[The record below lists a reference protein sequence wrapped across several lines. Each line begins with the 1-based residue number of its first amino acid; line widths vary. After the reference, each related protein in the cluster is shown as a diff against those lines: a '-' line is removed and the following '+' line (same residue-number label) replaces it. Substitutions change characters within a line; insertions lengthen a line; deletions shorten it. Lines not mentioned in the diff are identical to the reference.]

1 MSILSIHAFSAIH
14 TVAAS
19 HRMVTEGW
27 TLFNVIV
34 GVKSFYIFNAHFL
47 SVNIFQEKGG
57 CEVCANCE
65 LFQCFLNGM

>member
-1 MSILSIHAFSAIH
+1 M
-14 TVAAS
+14 
-19 HRMVTEGW
+19 
-27 TLFNVIV
+27 

-65 LFQCFLNGM
+65 LFQCFLNGVGINPGRQTVYHMCKTWLKKVHGGWVWGGDFDF